1 MTVISIAEAN
11 DAMNEFFF
19 AVRPKLDERLE
30 QLLRDAK
37 NSPIPPESL
46 TTFVEIVYANH
57 EIFTTEELAPVADV
71 AEFGGNFMFL
81 TLRDMRGNKIA
92 AFLRGEAVEDMP
104 EPEQRY
110 APPPEEEPEEPPVP
124 DLPPPPEQP
133 EGM

>member
-37 NSPIPPESL
+37 NSPIPPESIA
-46 TTFVEIVYANH
+46 TTVEIVFANH
-57 EIFTTEELAPVADV
+57 EIFTAEELAPIADV

-92 AFLRGEAVEDMP
+92 QFLRGEAVEDMP

-110 APPPEEEPEEPPVP
+110 APPPEEEIPE
-124 DLPPPPEQP
+124 PEAP
-133 EGM
+133 EIPTPGDAEE